1 MKPDP
6 DKPFQI
12 GAAVFAPESNE
23 VRIGGV
29 TKRVEPR
36 LLLVLQ
42 CLVGRAGQCVTRETL
57 LEAAWPGGVAS
68 DESLTQ
74 AVSTLR
80 ALLQDQSKSPRFIE
94 TIPKTGYRFIGDV
107 RAANAIDAGDVPH
120 PAETMAKRRR
130 DFQVSPT
137 WVVTAILLITVI
149 IVLLNAGFDSD
160 PDYDI
165 EMEDVD
171 VELADRNPDPQR

>member
-12 GAAVFAPESNE
+12 GAAVFVPGSNE
-23 VRIGGV
+23 VRIDGV
-29 TKRVEPR
+29 TKRIEPR
-36 LLLVLQ
+36 LFRVLQ
-42 CLVGRAGQCVTRETL
+42 RLVGRAGQCVTRETL
-57 LEAAWPGGVAS
+57 LQSAWPGGSAN

-74 AVSTLR
+74 AISTLR

-94 TIPKTGYRFIGDV
+94 TLPKTGYRFIGDV
-107 RAANAIDAGDVPH
+107 RAASAVDVAATARVAG
-120 PAETMAKRRR
+120 TMAMSRR
-130 DFQVSPT
+130 DFQISPA
-137 WVVTAILLITVI
+137 WVVTVFLLIAVI
-149 IVLLNAGFDSD
+149 IVLLNVGIDPD

-171 VELADRNPDPQR
+171 VELADNDPDPKR

>member
-1 MKPDP
+1 MTPDP
-6 DKPFQI
+6 DKPFRI

-23 VRIGGV
+23 VRIDGV
-29 TKRVEPR
+29 LKRVEPR
-36 LLLVLQ
+36 LFLVLQ

-57 LEAAWPGGVAS
+57 LQSAWPDGAAN

-74 AVSTLR
+74 AISTLR
-80 ALLQDQSKSPRFIE
+80 ALLQDQSKAPRFIE

-107 RAANAIDAGDVPH
+107 RAATAFGTAAPAPAAGML
-120 PAETMAKRRR
+120 ATRRG
-130 DFQVSPT
+130 DFQVSRT
-137 WVVTAILLITVI
+137 WVVAAFLIIAAIF
-149 IVLLNAGFDSD
+149 VLLNAGFDPD

-171 VELADRNPDPQR
+171 IELADKDPDPQW